1 MKPSARPMITRDDM
15 RGDPVDQLHPLIRAC
30 EQVGDGCLRVG
41 LHRIGLRER
50 GLRAGVDVVGEA
62 GFLRPPK
69 ANEPSDLNT
78 SSEQAV
84 NPAGQGALGRQRSRN
99 WSGVSG
105 FTPATVTLTLSWPT
119 NVMSFENSVE

>member
-50 GLRAGVDVVGEA
+50 GLGLMQAYQVRLSAYPKQIDRSRHCGIYEALRAGVDVVCEA

-69 ANEPSDLNT
+69 AN
-78 SSEQAV
+78 
-84 NPAGQGALGRQRSRN
+84 
-99 WSGVSG
+99 
-105 FTPATVTLTLSWPT
+105 
-119 NVMSFENSVE
+119 